1 MTITKTRQKHGNE
14 NVIHIIQFQR
24 HEENII
30 ADLIDKNYSNWKL
43 VYQNFGLDSAVLSFE
58 KAPLKYN

>member
-14 NVIHIIQFQR
+14 NIIHIIRFR
-24 HEENII
+24 RNEENLV
-30 ADLIDKNYSNWKL
+30 ANLIEKKYSNWKL

-58 KAPLKYN
+58 KAPLAYN